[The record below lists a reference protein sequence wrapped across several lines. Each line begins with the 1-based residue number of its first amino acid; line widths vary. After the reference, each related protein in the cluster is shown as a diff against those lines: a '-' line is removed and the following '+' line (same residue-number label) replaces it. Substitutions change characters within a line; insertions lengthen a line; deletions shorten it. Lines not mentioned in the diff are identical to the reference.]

1 MGRSIANLHHCLS
14 SCQGGDVGDQHRFAT
29 LRFTRLSRFWPTDHV
44 KRGGTGWDLVSC
56 AARWETQTETYD
68 NIDLITH
75 SHITIN
81 QHQSTWCQKIYSD
94 TDWQSILKSTVCICM
109 RSFNSS
115 CLLSFSRCGA
125 QDPLGVTLGGIIG
138 HSCCT
143 TLAVTFSVSKC
154 RSTTSQWHAHSR
166 YITGTSTVFPWSQQ
180 RKYNGFVLKRA
191 TPHYRCR
198 FPKWSY
204 LQIIHL

>member
-81 QHQSTWCQKIYSD
+81 QDQSTWCQKIYSD

-115 CLLSFSRCGA
+115 CLLSFSEADGRRTLWAWRWVASLAILAA
-125 QDPLGVTLGGIIG
+125 QHWQWRSQFP
-138 HSCCT
+138 
-143 TLAVTFSVSKC
+143 SVDLPH
-154 RSTTSQWHAHSR
+154 RSDMRIQ
-166 YITGTSTVFPWSQQ
+166 GTSPVHPAFFLGPNKGNAMGLS
-180 RKYNGFVLKRA
+180 
-191 TPHYRCR
+191 
-198 FPKWSY
+198 
-204 LQIIHL
+204 